1 MADTN
6 WKKDAF
12 SPQQPQIPGVSNPT
26 KPAAAQSAA
35 ADGKTD
41 SDPKASA
48 PAATQSG
55 GLPTWITLSIAG
67 ALILI
72 ITGVWWSRRTPN
84 EQILSEQA
92 SNVSAATPAPAKAA
106 QNLPLGP
113 GEIATTDELADTW
126 SSKKFLFRNTMTDEQ
141 IPAMIVHLPGGT
153 YWGFSLREP
162 YGTCEMEW
170 VTDLQKLESEY
181 KYRAQHAM
189 VGDPC
194 NHSVFDLTRYGSGP
208 NGLVR
213 GEIKQGA
220 AVRPPIAIEIET
232 KGKRLLAVRIE

>member
-12 SPQQPQIPGVSNPT
+12 RPQQPQIPGVSKPPAT
-26 KPAAAQSAA
+26 PSTAADSKAGPALQSPVPAAA
-35 ADGKTD
+35 
-41 SDPKASA
+41 
-48 PAATQSG
+48 QSG

-72 ITGVWWSRRTPN
+72 IVGVWWSRRTPADQMP
-84 EQILSEQA
+84 EHTA
-92 SNVSAATPAPAKAA
+92 DVPSATISPTKVV
-106 QNLPLGP
+106 QNLPVGP
-113 GEIATTDELADTW
+113 GEIATTDELVDTW
-126 SSKKFLFRNTMTDEQ
+126 SSKRFLFRNNLTDQ
-141 IPAMIVHLPGGT
+141 QVPAIVIHLPGGT
-153 YWGFSLREP
+153 YWGVSLLEP
-162 YGTCEMEW
+162 YGSCEMEW
-170 VTDLQKLESEY
+170 VTDLHKLETEY
-181 KYRAQHAM
+181 NYRAQHPM

-194 NHSVFDLTRYGSGP
+194 NHAVFDLTRYGSGP

-232 KGKRLLAVRIE
+232 KGKRLLAVRME

>member
-1 MADTN
+1 MPDNN

-12 SPQQPQIPGVSNPT
+12 NPPQPAIPGVPKPSNT
-26 KPAAAQSAA
+26 GAAQSAA
-35 ADGKTD
+35 IQ
-41 SDPKASA
+41 SD
-48 PAATQSG
+48 

-67 ALILI
+67 VLVLVIVA
-72 ITGVWWSRRTPN
+72 VWWIRRTPA
-84 EQILSEQA
+84 EEIAPAQTSDLPAAASAASPTAA
-92 SNVSAATPAPAKAA
+92 SN
-106 QNLPLGP
+106 LPVAP
-113 GEIATTDELADTW
+113 GEVATTDELASTW
-126 SSKKFLFRNTMTDEQ
+126 AAKKFLFHSTINGEQ

-170 VTDLQKLESEY
+170 VTDLQKLETEY

-189 VGDPC
+189 VADPC

-232 KGKRLLAVRIE
+232 KGKRLLATRME

>member
-1 MADTN
+1 MPDNN

-12 SPQQPQIPGVSNPT
+12 NPQQPTIPGVSKSRPQSGPT
-26 KPAAAQSAA
+26 QSPTQSSVAPSGLTQSA
-35 ADGKTD
+35 
-41 SDPKASA
+41 
-48 PAATQSG
+48 

-67 ALILI
+67 ALILVI
-72 ITGVWWSRRTPN
+72 VGVWWIRRTPAEEITSAQTIDLPAAAAASPN
-84 EQILSEQA
+84 PA
-92 SNVSAATPAPAKAA
+92 SN
-106 QNLPLGP
+106 LPVAP
-113 GEIATTDELADTW
+113 GEVATTDELASTW
-126 SSKKFLFRNTMTDEQ
+126 AAKKFLFHSSINGDQ

-189 VGDPC
+189 VADPC

-232 KGKRLLAVRIE
+232 KGKRLLATRME